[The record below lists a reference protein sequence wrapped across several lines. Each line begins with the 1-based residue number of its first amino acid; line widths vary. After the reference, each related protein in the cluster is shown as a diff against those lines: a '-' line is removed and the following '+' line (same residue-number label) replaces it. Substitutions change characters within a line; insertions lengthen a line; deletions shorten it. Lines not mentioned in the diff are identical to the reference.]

1 MADERPIIIKRIKK
15 VAGGAHGGA
24 WKVAYADFV
33 TAMMAF
39 FLLLWLLGN
48 TTDEQKKAIG
58 NYFDPTIAISSAS
71 TTVAVMDGQPQ
82 VMETMSA
89 GAAAEADIEEDG
101 TGATGDG
108 TGQGTDGAQPVAEDQ
123 GQKPIDAK
131 QAEAALKAK
140 EEKKFDAVK
149 QQIQQVIAQTPDL
162 SGLKDN
168 LKIDQTPE
176 GLRIQLLDKEKES
189 MFASGSANMD
199 AKSQRLLSLV
209 AQAVKDMPNRLAI
222 SGHTDSTPYVG
233 ADGRTNWELS
243 SDRANAARRVLVEGG
258 VDPTHVQ
265 NVVGR
270 ADTDPFVKENPQ
282 DPQNRRISITL
293 LSEVHEAAAGDG
305 AAPAG
310 QAPDAQPPAAPAE
323 APAEIVPPA
332 AGDAGSGG

>member
-15 VAGGAHGGA
+15 SGGGHHGGA

-48 TTDEQKKAIG
+48 TSEEQRKAIG
-58 NYFDPTIAISSAS
+58 NYFNPTIAISSAA
-71 TTVAVMDGQPQ
+71 TTVSVMDGQPQ

-89 GAAAEADIEEDG
+89 GAAAEAEIEDEG

-108 TGQGTDGAQPVAEDQ
+108 TGAEGEGEQPNAADQ

-131 QAEAALKAK
+131 EAEQALKAK
-140 EEKKFDAVK
+140 ETKKFEEVK
-149 QQIQQVIAQTPDL
+149 QQIKQVIAQTPDL
-162 SGLKDN
+162 SGLQDN

-199 AKSQRLLSLV
+199 AKSRQLLSLV
-209 AQAVKDMPNRLAI
+209 AQAVKDMPNKLAI

-243 SDRANAARRVLVEGG
+243 SDRANAARRVLVENG
-258 VDPTHVQ
+258 VDATHVQ

-270 ADTDPFVKENPQ
+270 ADTDPFLKENPQ

-293 LSEVHEAAAGDG
+293 LSEIHEAAPGEAS
-305 AAPAG
+305 APA
-310 QAPDAQPPAAPAE
+310 AHAPAAPAE
-323 APAEIVPPA
+323 PPAEIVPPNGEE
-332 AGDAGSGG
+332 AGAGG

>member
-15 VAGGAHGGA
+15 SGGGHHGGA

-58 NYFDPTIAISSAS
+58 NYFNPTIAVADSSS
-71 TTVAVMDGQPQ
+71 TVSVMDGQPQ
-82 VMETMSA
+82 VMETMS
-89 GAAAEADIEEDG
+89 GAASAEADIEEEG

-108 TGQGTDGAQPVAEDQ
+108 TGANTDAEQPDAVDQ

-131 QAEAALKAK
+131 EAEQALKAE
-140 EEKKFDAVK
+140 EEKKFEEVK
-149 QQIQQVIAQTPDL
+149 KQIQQVIDETPDL
-162 SGLKDN
+162 SGIKDN
-168 LKIDQTPE
+168 LQIDQTPE

-189 MFASGSANMD
+189 MFASGSSNMD
-199 AKSQRLLSLV
+199 EKSRKLLSLV
-209 AQAVKDMPNRLAI
+209 AQAVKGMPNKLAI
-222 SGHTDSTPYVG
+222 AGHTDSTPYVG

-243 SDRANAARRVLVEGG
+243 SDRANAARRVLVENG
-258 VDPTHVQ
+258 VDPTHVR

-270 ADTDPFVKENPQ
+270 ADTDPFIKENPQ

-293 LSEVHEAAAGDG
+293 LSEVHDESAGG
-305 AAPAG
+305 AATHTATPAT
-310 QAPDAQPPAAPAE
+310 APTAPAAPAE
-323 APAEIVPPA
+323 PPSEIVPPA
-332 AGDAGSGG
+332 Q